1 MLLVSLRKIIIIHST
16 VCMYSALRKYSSPLN
31 FATFC
36 HISGFKH
43 KDIKLYFFVK
53 NQQQVG
59 HNHEVERHLLDIS
72 NFFNKSKTEKLGV
85 QNYSAPLL
93 SVQQTLS
100 QRSVKSAESIMK
112 NKEHTRQVRDT
123 VVKKFKA
130 GFGYKKISQALN
142 IPRSSV
148 QAIILKWKEYQTT
161 ANLPRPGR
169 PSKISA
175 HTRRRR
181 IRDAAKRPMITL
193 DELQRSTAE
202 VGDSVHRTTIS
213 RILHKSGLYG
223 RVARRKPFLKD
234 IHKKCSLKFAT
245 SHLGDTPN
253 MWKKVLWSDET
264 KIELFGNNAKC
275 YVWRKSNTAEHT
287 IPTVKHGGGSIMV
300 WACFSSAG
308 TGKMVKIDGKMD
320 GAKYRTILEKN
331 LMESAKDL
339 RLGRRFVFQQDND
352 PKHKAKSTMEW
363 FKNKHIQVL
372 EWPRQ
377 SPDLNPIE
385 NLWKELK
392 TAVHKCSPSNLT
404 ELELFCKEEWEKISV
419 SRCAKLIETYP
430 KRLTAVIAA
439 KGGATKY

>member
-1 MLLVSLRKIIIIHST
+1 
-16 VCMYSALRKYSSPLN
+16 
-31 FATFC
+31 
-36 HISGFKH
+36 
-43 KDIKLYFFVK
+43 
-53 NQQQVG
+53 
-59 HNHEVERHLLDIS
+59 
-72 NFFNKSKTEKLGV
+72 
-85 QNYSAPLL
+85 
-93 SVQQTLS
+93 
-100 QRSVKSAESIMK
+100 MK

-130 GFGYKKISQALN
+130 RFGYKKISQALN
-142 IPRSSV
+142 IPRSTV
-148 QAIILKWKEYQTT
+148 QAIILKWNEYQTT

-169 PSKISA
+169 PSKLSA
-175 HTRRRR
+175 HTRRRL

-234 IHKKCSLKFAT
+234 IHKKCCLKFAT

-264 KIELFGNNAKC
+264 KIELFGNNAKR
-275 YVWRKSNTAEHT
+275 YVWRKSNTAHHPEHT
-287 IPTVKHGGGSIMV
+287 IPTVKHGGGSIVVGPAFLQQGQGRCLKLMGR
-300 WACFSSAG
+300 WMEPN
-308 TGKMVKIDGKMD
+308 TGPFW
-320 GAKYRTILEKN
+320 
-331 LMESAKDL
+331 MESAKDL

-372 EWPRQ
+372 EWPSQ

-439 KGGATKY
+439 KGDATKY

>member
-1 MLLVSLRKIIIIHST
+1 
-16 VCMYSALRKYSSPLN
+16 
-31 FATFC
+31 
-36 HISGFKH
+36 
-43 KDIKLYFFVK
+43 
-53 NQQQVG
+53 
-59 HNHEVERHLLDIS
+59 
-72 NFFNKSKTEKLGV
+72 
-85 QNYSAPLL
+85 
-93 SVQQTLS
+93 
-100 QRSVKSAESIMK
+100 MK

-130 GFGYKKISQALN
+130 GFGYKNISQALN
-142 IPRSSV
+142 IPRSTV
-148 QAIILKWKEYQTT
+148 QAIILKWKENQTT

-169 PSKISA
+169 PSKRSA
-175 HTRRRR
+175 HTRRRL

-234 IHKKCSLKFAT
+234 IHKKCCLKFAT

-253 MWKKVLWSDET
+253 MWKKVLWADET
-264 KIELFGNNAKC
+264 KIELFGNNAKR
-275 YVWRKSNTAEHT
+275 YVWRESNTLNT
-287 IPTVKHGGGSIMV
+287 PSPLSNMV
-300 WACFSSAG
+300 VAASWFRPAFLHQG
-308 TGKMVKIDGKMD
+308 QGRWLKLMGRWMEPNTGPFWKNDG
-320 GAKYRTILEKN
+320 L

-363 FKNKHIQVL
+363 FKSKHIQVL
-372 EWPRQ
+372 EWPSQ
-377 SPDLNPIE
+377 SPDLNPIK

-404 ELELFCKEEWEKISV
+404 ELDLFCKEEWEKISV

>member
-1 MLLVSLRKIIIIHST
+1 
-16 VCMYSALRKYSSPLN
+16 
-31 FATFC
+31 
-36 HISGFKH
+36 
-43 KDIKLYFFVK
+43 
-53 NQQQVG
+53 
-59 HNHEVERHLLDIS
+59 
-72 NFFNKSKTEKLGV
+72 
-85 QNYSAPLL
+85 
-93 SVQQTLS
+93 
-100 QRSVKSAESIMK
+100 MK

-142 IPRSSV
+142 IPRSTV

-169 PSKISA
+169 PSKLSA
-175 HTRRRR
+175 HTRRRL

-213 RILHKSGLYG
+213 LVYCTNL
-223 RVARRKPFLKD
+223 AFMEEWPFLKD
-234 IHKKCSLKFAT
+234 IHKNGCLKFAT

-264 KIELFGNNAKC
+264 KIELFGNNAKR

-320 GAKYRTILEKN
+320 GAKYRTILEEN
-331 LMESAKDL
+331 PMESAKDL

-352 PKHKAKSTMEW
+352 AKHKAKSTMEW
-363 FKNKHIQVL
+363 FKNKHIHVL
-372 EWPRQ
+372 EWPSQ
-377 SPDLNPIE
+377 SLDLNPIE

-404 ELELFCKEEWEKISV
+404 ELELFCKEEWEKMSV

>member
-1 MLLVSLRKIIIIHST
+1 
-16 VCMYSALRKYSSPLN
+16 
-31 FATFC
+31 
-36 HISGFKH
+36 
-43 KDIKLYFFVK
+43 
-53 NQQQVG
+53 
-59 HNHEVERHLLDIS
+59 
-72 NFFNKSKTEKLGV
+72 
-85 QNYSAPLL
+85 
-93 SVQQTLS
+93 
-100 QRSVKSAESIMK
+100 MK

-130 GFGYKKISQALN
+130 GFGYKNISQALN
-142 IPRSSV
+142 IPRSTV
-148 QAIILKWKEYQTT
+148 QVIILKWKEYQTT

-169 PSKISA
+169 PSKLSA
-175 HTRRRR
+175 HTRRRL

-234 IHKKCSLKFAT
+234 IHKKCCLKFAT
-245 SHLGDTPN
+245 SQLGDTPN

-264 KIELFGNNAKC
+264 KIELFGNNAKH
-275 YVWRKSNTAEHT
+275 YVWRKSNTAHHTEHT

-300 WACFSSAG
+300 WAFFSSAG

-320 GAKYRTILEKN
+320 GAKYRTILEEN

-372 EWPRQ
+372 EWPSQ

-404 ELELFCKEEWEKISV
+404 ELELFCKEEWEKMSV

>member
-1 MLLVSLRKIIIIHST
+1 
-16 VCMYSALRKYSSPLN
+16 
-31 FATFC
+31 
-36 HISGFKH
+36 
-43 KDIKLYFFVK
+43 
-53 NQQQVG
+53 
-59 HNHEVERHLLDIS
+59 
-72 NFFNKSKTEKLGV
+72 
-85 QNYSAPLL
+85 
-93 SVQQTLS
+93 
-100 QRSVKSAESIMK
+100 MK

-142 IPRSSV
+142 IPRSTV
-148 QAIILKWKEYQTT
+148 QTIKLKWKEYQTT

-169 PSKISA
+169 PSKLSA
-175 HTRRRR
+175 HTRRRL
-181 IRDAAKRPMITL
+181 IRDAAKRPMNTL

-234 IHKKCSLKFAT
+234 IHKKCCLKFDT

-253 MWKKVLWSDET
+253 MWKKVL
-264 KIELFGNNAKC
+264 
-275 YVWRKSNTAEHT
+275 
-287 IPTVKHGGGSIMV
+287 
-300 WACFSSAG
+300 CFSSAG

-320 GAKYRTILEKN
+320 GAKYRTILEEN

-372 EWPRQ
+372 EWPSQ
-377 SPDLNPIE
+377 SPDLNTIE

-404 ELELFCKEEWEKISV
+404 ELELFCREEWEEMSV